1 MRGYPRTGACALL
14 LALALSLHAQPSP
27 DTSALLSAVARAP
40 ALEAARHRLAAAQ
53 TRTEAAGRLA
63 DPELEAM
70 ASRVAAN
77 TMGPPSDM
85 YELTLR
91 QPLPKRGERAAD
103 RDRATAAVSMAA
115 ADYALAAGELAADVA
130 SSLAAAEAAQARA
143 RLYDT
148 QRTRFVIALRTLD
161 VRLAAGVNVTLAE
174 RLTLQSRLAALEL
187 ARDQAQVEADD
198 ALAAARGRLGLAP
211 GSTLPAFSAPVAADI
226 TPEDSALV
234 ASALA
239 RRAEA
244 DAMGRMARA
253 SANPGTSIG
262 VRLERERSR
271 MGHADTLGVAVST
284 DLPFRSRG
292 YARTEIRA
300 AAADRAA
307 AEAEADAARYRVA
320 ATVSRVERAERLAAT
335 ARRLAEETEKRLATE
350 HDVLSRAVSVSAAA
364 GGMGAQNAV
373 LHAVDMLE
381 KSTEAQL
388 QIVDAEASART
399 ARSELWRLLPAYRL
413 SNLVPVP

>member
-1 MRGYPRTGACALL
+1 
-14 LALALSLHAQPSP
+14 
-27 DTSALLSAVARAP
+27 
-40 ALEAARHRLAAAQ
+40 
-53 TRTEAAGRLA
+53 
-63 DPELEAM
+63 
-70 ASRVAAN
+70 
-77 TMGPPSDM
+77 
-85 YELTLR
+85 
-91 QPLPKRGERAAD
+91 
-103 RDRATAAVSMAA
+103 
-115 ADYALAAGELAADVA
+115 
-130 SSLAAAEAAQARA
+130 
-143 RLYDT
+143 
-148 QRTRFVIALRTLD
+148 
-161 VRLAAGVNVTLAE
+161 
-174 RLTLQSRLAALEL
+174 
-187 ARDQAQVEADD
+187 
-198 ALAAARGRLGLAP
+198 
-211 GSTLPAFSAPVAADI
+211 
-226 TPEDSALV
+226 
-234 ASALA
+234 
-239 RRAEA
+239 
-244 DAMGRMARA
+244 MGRMARA